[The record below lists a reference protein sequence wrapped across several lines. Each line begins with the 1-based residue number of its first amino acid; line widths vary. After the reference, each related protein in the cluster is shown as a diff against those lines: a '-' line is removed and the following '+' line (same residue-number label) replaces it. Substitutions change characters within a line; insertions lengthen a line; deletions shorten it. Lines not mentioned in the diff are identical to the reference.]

1 MPGAGALDQ
10 RITFEART
18 EDANGDPLGP
28 WAPQFTAWAQLVWL
42 RGSEAA
48 LQQRLE
54 GRQPVAIV
62 VRSSSSTRAIN
73 TAWRAVNARD
83 PDQRFN
89 ITAVS
94 PAKEQGFID
103 VLATMGGAT
112 G

>member
-1 MPGAGALDQ
+1 MPGAGELKDK
-10 RITFEART
+10 ITFQSRG
-18 EDANGDPLGP
+18 EDANGDALGE
-28 WAPQFTAWAQLVWL
+28 WESQITVRAQLKWL

-48 LQQRLE
+48 LSQRLE

-62 VRSSSSTRAIN
+62 VRDSSQSRPITS
-73 TAWRAVNARD
+73 AWRAVNARNA
-83 PDQRFN
+83 DQVFN

-94 PAKEQGFID
+94 PSPESGFID

>member
-1 MPGAGALDQ
+1 MPGAGDLRE
-10 RITFEART
+10 RITFQSRGT
-18 EDANGDPLGP
+18 DANGDPLGA
-28 WAPQFTAWAQLVWL
+28 WGDVCTVWAQLKWL

-48 LQQRLE
+48 LSQRLE

-62 VRSSSSTRAIN
+62 IRDSSQSRPITS
-73 TAWRAVNARD
+73 AWRAVNARNA
-83 PDQRFN
+83 DQVFN

-94 PAKEQGFID
+94 PSPDRGFID

>member
-10 RITFEART
+10 RITFQARG
-18 EDANGDPLGP
+18 EDDNGDPLGP
-28 WAPQFTAWAQLVWL
+28 WEDRFTVWAQLVWL

-54 GRQPVAIV
+54 GKQPVAVV
-62 VRSSSSTRAIN
+62 VRASSQTRGIT
-73 TAWRAVNARD
+73 TAWRAVNARNA
-83 PDQRFN
+83 DQKFN

-94 PAKEQGFID
+94 PAKERGFVD

>member
-10 RITFEART
+10 RIRFEART

-28 WAPQFTAWAQLVWL
+28 WAEQFTVWAQLVWL
-42 RGSEAA
+42 RGSEAV

-54 GRQPVAIV
+54 GKQPVAIV

-73 TAWRAVNARD
+73 TAWRAVNARN
-83 PDQRFN
+83 PAQAFN

>member
-10 RITFEART
+10 RITFQARGV
-18 EDANGDPLGP
+18 DDNGDPLGP
-28 WAPQFTAWAQLVWL
+28 WEDRFTVWAHLVWL

-54 GRQPVAIV
+54 GKQPVAIV
-62 VRSSSSTRAIN
+62 VRSSSQTRGIT
-73 TAWRAVNARD
+73 TAWRAVNARNA
-83 PDQRFN
+83 DQKFN
-89 ITAVS
+89 LTSVS
-94 PAKEQGFID
+94 PAKEPGFID

>member
-1 MPGAGALDQ
+1 MPGAGALDH
-10 RITFEART
+10 RITFQERG
-18 EDANGDPLGP
+18 EDANGDPQGAWEDRFTV
-28 WAPQFTAWAQLVWL
+28 WAKMVWL
-42 RGSEAA
+42 RGGEKV
-48 LQQRLE
+48 LQMRLE
-54 GRQPVAIV
+54 KQQPVAIV